1 MKTVKLKKLSIKN
14 FRGFKSQEISFN
26 DGVTTISGANEMGK
40 SSVLEAFMW
49 LLFGKDSQDRKDYE
63 IKHLVNGQSIPKTEV
78 EVEGVLEIDGEET
91 TLKRQFVE
99 KWVKPRGQVDE
110 IFKGNETIT
119 YYNDVPVNVTEYQ
132 KRINDIV
139 DETVFK
145 MVTNPF
151 YFPTMKWEAQ
161 REQLFQIVGTI
172 SDQDIAGM
180 DERYKALLNQINGKS
195 FADFKREIAA
205 KKKKAKDQLEQ
216 IQPRIDQTVKLMP
229 EEQNF
234 TYIESEIKRLEEVL
248 SNVDKA
254 INDKTEA
261 IRQQY
266 ELAQEKQREVNILK
280 SKRDQLVRDAN
291 EAEREKAH
299 KANENI
305 RVLRDDLEL
314 AKSQLRTIAQRLSD
328 AMSELKSQEELLK
341 TKQYRI
347 ETLREDWIKTNAK
360 EYTGNDNC
368 SACGQLLP
376 EEKRSSAREKFA
388 EWKSEELSKIDI
400 SGANLKSEIEKI
412 EKQIAETKEKI
423 AKLEADKIEKQE
435 DFNKIESQLSVL
447 KPTEAGH
454 IDPTTIPEWK
464 SLTDQIED
472 LEAEIKE
479 IEGGKGEDT
488 EELRARKSVINN
500 EIAEHKSQLRNRD
513 LIAQYK
519 NEIANLEKEGKAL
532 SQQIADLESTE
543 FTIKSFTKTRI
554 DESEKRINQLFTFV
568 TFKLFDYTI
577 EGNEVET
584 CVPLVKG
591 VPFPVANAAG
601 KINAGLDIIKALQ
614 KHYGVLMPIF
624 VDDADLVNQFPEMDN
639 QMIYLRVTNEKRL
652 TVK

>member
-1 MKTVKLKKLSIKN
+1 MKRVFLKGLRIKN
-14 FRGFKSQEISFN
+14 FRGLKNIDINFSNNET
-26 DGVTTISGANEMGK
+26 VISGDNATGK
-40 SSVLEAFMW
+40 STILEAFMW
-49 LLFGKDSQDRKDYE
+49 LLFGKDSQDRKDFE
-63 IKHLVNGQSIPKTEV
+63 IKHLVDGVSIPKTEV
-78 EVEGVLEIDGEET
+78 EVEGILDIDGVET
-91 TLKRQFVE
+91 VLKRQFVE
-99 KWVKPRGQVDE
+99 RWKKP
-110 IFKGNETIT
+110 KGEATEVFDGNKTIT
-119 YYNDVPVNVTEYQ
+119 FIDEVPLNVGVYQ
-132 KRINDIV
+132 ERINDIV
-139 DETVFK
+139 NETVFK

-151 YFPTMKWEAQ
+151 YFPSMKWESQ

-172 SDQDIAGM
+172 SDHDIASK
-180 DERYKALLNQINGKS
+180 DERYKSLLDQINGKS
-195 FADFKREIAA
+195 FADFKSEIAA

-266 ELAQEKQREVNILK
+266 EAAQEKQREINSLK

-314 AKSQLRTIAQRLSD
+314 AKSQLRTIEQRLND
-328 AMSELKSQEELLK
+328 AMSELKSQEDLLK
-341 TKQYRI
+341 SKQYRI

-376 EEKRSSAREKFA
+376 EEERSSAREKFA

-412 EKQIAETKEKI
+412 EKQIAEIKEKI
-423 AKLEADKIEKQE
+423 EQIEGEKQDRLENIKRLEAELEKH
-435 DFNKIESQLSVL
+435 
-447 KPTEAGH
+447 KPVEAGQV
-454 IDPTTIPEWK
+454 DPITIPQWND
-464 SLTDQIED
+464 LTKQIEI
-472 LEAEIKE
+472 LETEIKE

-500 EIAEHKSQLRNRD
+500 EIAEHKSQLRNRN

-577 EGNEVET
+577 ERNEVET

-639 QMIYLRVTNEKRL
+639 QMIYLRVTNEKKL

>member
-172 SDQDIAGM
+172 SDRDIASK
-180 DERYKALLNQINGKS
+180 DERYKSLLDQINGKS

-266 ELAQEKQREVNILK
+266 EAAQEKQREINTLK
-280 SKRDQLVRDAN
+280 NKRDQIVREAN
-291 EAEREKAH
+291 DAEREKAH
-299 KANENI
+299 KANSLI
-305 RVLRDDLEL
+305 RALNDSLEF
-314 AKSQLRTIAQRLSD
+314 AKSQLRTIDQSLNETKD
-328 AMSELKSQEELLK
+328 ALEYRKDLLNS
-341 TKQYRI
+341 KQYRI

-376 EEKRSSAREKFA
+376 ENDRTSAREKFIK
-388 EWKSEELSKIDI
+388 WKSEEISKLDI
-400 SGANLKSEIEKI
+400 NGATLKSEIEELKERI
-412 EKQIAETKEKI
+412 EKYSNEITEIE
-423 AKLEADKIEKQE
+423 AKRNDKQE
-435 DFNKIESQLSVL
+435 DVNKIESQLSGL
-447 KPTEAGH
+447 KPTEPGQ
-454 IDPTTIPEWK
+454 IDPTTLPEWNN
-464 SLTDQIED
+464 LTKQIES

-519 NEIANLEKEGKAL
+519 NEIANLEKEGKTL

-568 TFKLFDYTI
+568 TFRLFDYTI

-624 VDDADLVNQFPEMDN
+624 CDDADLVNEFPEMDN

-652 TVK
+652 TIS

>member
-14 FRGFKSQEISFN
+14 FRGFKTKEIEFN
-26 DGVTTISGANEMGK
+26 EKTTTISGANEMGK

-63 IKHLVNGQSIPKTEV
+63 IKHLVNGVSIPKTEV

-91 TLKRQFVE
+91 VLKRQFVE

-110 IFKGNETIT
+110 IFKGNDTIT
-119 YYNDVPVNVTEYQ
+119 FYNEVPMNVSEYQ
-132 KRINDIV
+132 KRINDIIP
-139 DETVFK
+139 DAVFK
-145 MVTNPF
+145 MVTNPL
-151 YFPTMKWEAQ
+151 YFAGMKWESQ
-161 REQLFQIVGTI
+161 REQLFE
-172 SDQDIAGM
+172 IAGELT
-180 DERYKALLNQINGKS
+180 DE
-195 FADFKREIAA
+195 EIAERDTRFKELLDRITNKSLSDY
-205 KKKKAKDQLEQ
+205 KKEIASKLRKVKDEIKL
-216 IQPRIDQTVKLMP
+216 IQPKIDQTVKLMP
-229 EEQNF
+229 EELNF
-234 TYIESEIKRLEEVL
+234 TYIESEIKRLNEVL

-266 ELAQEKQREVNILK
+266 TRAQEKQREVNTLK
-280 SKRDQLVRDAN
+280 NKRDQIVREAN
-291 EAEREKAH
+291 EAERERAN

-314 AKSQLRTIAQRLSD
+314 AKSQLRTIVQRLTD

-341 TKQYRI
+341 SKQYRI

-412 EKQIAETKEKI
+412 EKQIVEINEKI
-423 AKLEADKIEKQE
+423 SKLEADKIEKQE
-435 DFNKIESQLSVL
+435 DVNKIESQLSGL
-447 KPTEAGH
+447 KPTEAGQ
-454 IDPTTIPEWK
+454 IDPPSLPEWND
-464 SLTDQIED
+464 LTKQIGE

-479 IEGGKGEDT
+479 IEAGKGEET
-488 EELRARKSVINN
+488 EELTARRKVIIS
-500 EIAEHKSQLRNRD
+500 EISELESQLKIRED
-513 LIAQYK
+513 IAKYK
-519 NEIANLEKEGKAL
+519 NEIADLEKSGKVL
-532 SQQIADLESTE
+532 SQKKSDLESTE
-543 FTIKSFTKTRI
+543 FTIKAFVKTKV
-554 DESEKRINQLFTFV
+554 DDVDKRVNGLFQFV
-568 TFKLFDYTI
+568 TFKMFDYTI
-577 EGNEVET
+577 EGDEIET

-624 VDDADLVNQFPEMDN
+624 VDDADLVNEFPEMDN
-639 QMIYLRVTNEKRL
+639 QMIYLRVTNEKKL

>member
-119 YYNDVPVNVTEYQ
+119 SYNDVPVNVSEYQ

-151 YFPTMKWEAQ
+151 YFPSMKWESQ

-172 SDQDIAGM
+172 SDRDIASK
-180 DERYKALLNQINGKS
+180 DERYKSLLDQINGKS

-266 ELAQEKQREVNILK
+266 EAAQEKQREINSLK
-280 SKRDQLVRDAN
+280 SKRDQIAREAN
-291 EAEREKAH
+291 EAERARAN
-299 KANENI
+299 KANEHI
-305 RVLRDDLEL
+305 RELQNDLDI
-314 AKSQLRTIAQRLSD
+314 ANSQLRTIVQRLTD
-328 AMSELKSQEELLK
+328 ATSELKSQEEHLK
-341 TKQYRI
+341 SKQYRI
-347 ETLREDWIKTNAK
+347 ETLRGDWIKTNAK

-412 EKQIAETKEKI
+412 EKQIAEIKEKI
-423 AKLEADKIEKQE
+423 EQIEGEKQDRLENIKRLEAELEKH
-435 DFNKIESQLSVL
+435 
-447 KPTEAGH
+447 KPVEAGQV
-454 IDPTTIPEWK
+454 DPITIPQWND
-464 SLTDQIED
+464 LTKQIEI

-519 NEIANLEKEGKAL
+519 NEIANLEKEGKTL

-568 TFKLFDYTI
+568 TFRLFDYTI

-624 VDDADLVNQFPEMDN
+624 CDDADLVNEFPEMDN

-652 TVK
+652 TIS